1 MSKVTYIIKAS
12 NDVLNE
18 KTAAILITIAKKDF
32 ITAAEVREVHPY
44 LGNAVVNSNIGVLIK
59 KGLVEKSGDGLIIT
73 GEAQDIISNAAT
85 LYAQE
90 NAPELLKKRA
100 TRKAREITS
109 DMEEDKDLMLKLL
122 DENGFVLKKV
132 ETYRSNYLAILEK
145 RTHGIRN
152 FEINNNGNMRI
163 FGYKMMEHHI
173 QKFTDIGM
181 SCKIAK
187 NGNVYLD
194 IKRSAENIEAV
205 ITVASEL

>member
-1 MSKVTYIIKAS
+1 
-12 NDVLNE
+12 
-18 KTAAILITIAKKDF
+18 
-32 ITAAEVREVHPY
+32 
-44 LGNAVVNSNIGVLIK
+44 
-59 KGLVEKSGDGLIIT
+59 
-73 GEAQDIISNAAT
+73 
-85 LYAQE
+85 
-90 NAPELLKKRA
+90 
-100 TRKAREITS
+100 
-109 DMEEDKDLMLKLL
+109 MEEDKDFMLKLL